1 MSLGRELR
9 EGSHRIEYPLANFF
23 HTVSD
28 LGRAETSQV
37 ASELGCSYPTAY
49 KKLRAL
55 SELGIIQCSEDSNP
69 LEWFLNVEH
78 TSSEEPNLSRL
89 TREKLAALILEAVDD
104 AAQQL
109 KASSSLVQDPP
120 HEVRR
125 WLDDRGMD
133 ASESSSEA
141 TSRAAVFDFYL
152 KSTLHS
158 LYVPEV
164 EELEPL
170 DVKGDHGQ
178 TFETARNLTGNEGFS
193 PTPPGQLAGDLP
205 EDAQKRI
212 LALRSALRAY
222 DQPAIILSSVYE
234 CLFTQEARRELG
246 QFATPNRISLLLAEW
261 AVSEDSDTVLDPGV
275 GAGMLSSAVIR
286 EKAEMRDSTPIQDI
300 NAIDIDGLSVSM
312 AAVSLKSIDG
322 AGSPELNIVDFLDLK
337 AYEWT
342 SGGRDQSDPVDAVVS
357 NPPYSRS
364 QLLTEDEKDA
374 VNTQISREAGIDLHG
389 KSPLYVY
396 FLIHAT
402 QFVKPGGKLG
412 FVIPSGFMQ
421 TDFGVGFKQYLK
433 EEFQI
438 EAVVNLDDQEGT
450 FEGVKTTV
458 SLLFLTKEAPEQNHD
473 VTFINLP
480 EWPDYESLS
489 ELLDE
494 DFEDSDGP
502 DGYRVDI
509 AQRLLPPEE
518 KWLHYFA
525 PTDTEEITGVS
536 EFSDIATIKRGI
548 ATGNNQIF
556 CLTKDDIEN
565 HELPKKY
572 LWPIIRTAKD
582 IPGYEITAED
592 WFSWHSEGR
601 DVWLLY
607 CYDND
612 GEKVLDPEGV
622 TAYLDYSHYKYDTDR
637 KLLDQRN
644 PWHCVDE
651 RKPAPILAKYMSRTG
666 SQFIHNK
673 AGVRTLNNMHNI
685 VPDFKENEDQV
696 KALLAY
702 LNSNIVKQEISK
714 VSRSYSGLE
723 KIELGAL
730 KSSPVIDPRELATEA
745 VQELATLFDEL
756 ETAERGDEDISEPI
770 GKIDEI
776 LMDIL
781 DISVKPSEE

>member
-1 MSLGRELR
+1 MSIRRELR
-9 EGSHRIEYPLANFF
+9 EGPHRIEYPLVDFF
-23 HTVSD
+23 NTVSD
-28 LGRAETSQV
+28 FGRAETSHIS
-37 ASELGCSYPTAY
+37 SELSCSYPTAY
-49 KKLRAL
+49 KKLRCL
-55 SELGIIQCSEDSNP
+55 SELGVIQCSEGSNP
-69 LEWFLNVEH
+69 LEWFLSVEH
-78 TSSEEPNLSRL
+78 TGAEEPKLDKL
-89 TREKLAALILEAVDD
+89 TRGKLAALILESIDD
-104 AAQQL
+104 TAQQL
-109 KASSSLVQDPP
+109 IDSSSLIQDPP
-120 HEVRR
+120 HSVRQ

-133 ASESSSEA
+133 ASESSAEVI
-141 TSRAAVFDFYL
+141 SRAAVFDFYL

-170 DVKGDHGQ
+170 DVDADHARE
-178 TFETARNLTGNEGFS
+178 FETARNLTGNEGFS
-193 PTPPGQLAGDLP
+193 PTPPSQLAAEIP
-205 EDAQKRI
+205 ESAQRQI
-212 LALRSALRAY
+212 LSLRSALRAY
-222 DQPAIILSSVYE
+222 DQPATVLSTVYE
-234 CLFTQEARRELG
+234 CLFTQNARRELG
-246 QFATPNRISLLLAEW
+246 QFATPNRISTLLAEW
-261 AVSEDSDTVLDPGV
+261 AVSEDSATVLDPGV
-275 GAGMLSSAVIR
+275 GAGMLSSAVVR
-286 EKAEMRDSTPIQDI
+286 EKTERGDPTPIQDI
-300 NAIDIDGLSVSM
+300 KAIDIDGLSVSM

-322 AGSPELNIVDFLDLK
+322 AGSPELSIEDFLDLK

-342 SGGRDQSDPVDAVVS
+342 SEGRDQSDPVDAVVS

-364 QLLTEDEKDA
+364 QLLTEDEKEA
-374 VNTQISREAGIDLHG
+374 VNTQISREAGIELHG

-396 FLIHAT
+396 FLIHAS

-458 SLLFLTKEAPEQNHD
+458 SLLLLTKKTPQQNHD

-480 EWPDYESLS
+480 EWPDYESLT

-502 DGYRVDI
+502 EGYRVDI
-509 AQRLLPPEE
+509 AQRLLSPEE

-565 HELPKKY
+565 HKLPKKY

-582 IPGYEITAED
+582 IPGYEITSED
-592 WFSWHSEGR
+592 WLSWHSKGR

-607 CYDND
+607 CYDNER
-612 GEKVLDPEGV
+612 EKVQDPEGV
-622 TAYLDYSHYKYDTDR
+622 AAYLDYCEKEYDTDR

-644 PWHCVDE
+644 PWYCVDE
-651 RKPAPILAKYMSRTG
+651 REPAPILAKYMSRTG

-673 AGVRTLNNMHNI
+673 AGLRTLNNMHNI
-685 VPDFKENEDQV
+685 VPDFEESEEQV

-730 KSSPVIDPRELATEA
+730 KSSPVIDPRDLAADT

-756 ETAERGDEDISEPI
+756 ETAERGDGDLSEPI